1 MFILA
6 FLACALL
13 LYFLLLMISPMAA
26 VMVATTTIMVLF
38 GMLISPR
45 FRAWLPAHIEH
56 ILWGNLT
63 GPELKKFLILSV
75 LGMVLMMSTWGLKT
89 LKDSLFIQ
97 FVGAHELGTA
107 KLVSVATLLPL
118 IFFYN
123 FLASR
128 FSLERIFIVICSVY
142 ATLFLGIGWGCL
154 LTPPDTTGT
163 LFFGASSSLI
173 GWLAYLGTE
182 SFSSLITNHYY
193 TYIAATTT
201 TESAKRGFGLIIVAT
216 QIGNLLGPT
225 SVMKSI
231 DAFGF
236 GKLLQLFALLIF
248 TLPLLVK
255 MYTRFVP
262 HFLRTSDDAKIHE
275 EKKEPTI
282 FEGLNLLASNPYLMG
297 LSLITIF
304 QEFIGTMLDLQFK
317 IMMSKEYTGVAYVQ
331 YFGSYAQANAILG
344 IIFGF
349 FGTSIL
355 LRKLGIR
362 TCLFLY
368 PFMIGS
374 VVAYIWW
381 HPALNLFF
389 LGMVCIKT
397 LGYTLNRPIQEIMFI
412 PTTRSVKTQVKS
424 IVDGL
429 GKRGGKAAAGLILRG
444 LAFIQ
449 GDLLTSSI
457 YASLV
462 TIAVWLGI
470 AASTG
475 KKYEQLMDNKEIIG

>member
-1 MFILA
+1 M
-6 FLACALL
+6 FLAASLCLALL
-13 LYFLLLMISPMAA
+13 LLLGLIIFFSPYLQERLRT
-26 VMVATTTIMVLF
+26 VALK
-38 GMLISPR
+38 
-45 FRAWLPAHIEH
+45 IEH
-56 ILWGNLT
+56 TLWGNLT
-63 GPELKKFLILSV
+63 KPELKKFLILSA
-75 LGMVLMMSTWGLKT
+75 LGMVLMISTWGLKT

-97 FVGAHELGTA
+97 FVGVEELGTA

-118 IFFYN
+118 IFLYN
-123 FLASR
+123 FLASHV
-128 FSLERIFIVICSVY
+128 SLERVFVIICTVY
-142 ATLFLGIGWGCL
+142 AAIFLGIGWGCL
-154 LTPPDTTGT
+154 LTPSGT
-163 LFFGASSSLI
+163 NNFLFFGAPSYLI

-193 TYIAATTT
+193 TYIASTTT

-231 DAFGF
+231 DALGF
-236 GKLLQLFALLIF
+236 GKLLQFFAILIF

-255 MYTRFVP
+255 VYTRFVP
-262 HFLRTSDDAKIHE
+262 LSLRVSDDAQVAAPKTAQ
-275 EKKEPTI
+275 PI
-282 FEGLNLLASNPYLMG
+282 FSGLTLLAQNPYLMG

-317 IMMSKEYTGVAYVQ
+317 IMMSKEYAGIAYVQ

-389 LGMVCIKT
+389 IGMVCIKT

-429 GKRGGKAAAGLILRG
+429 GKRGGKAAAGLILRALG
-444 LAFIQ
+444 FVQIELLSASIYTS
-449 GDLLTSSI
+449 LLT
-457 YASLV
+457 
-462 TIAVWLGI
+462 IAIWLGI

-475 KKYEQLMDNKEIIG
+475 KKYEHLINNKEIIG